1 MMTALATVARVHED
15 TNDYQVELSC
25 QQQTS
30 CSHCASSSSCG
41 TGMVSKAIGKKVL
54 TWQLH
59 TSQQVKAGQV
69 VEIGF
74 PEKSLLQSAAI
85 VYLFPLLMMILGG
98 GIGQLWLAP
107 LLGGGEPWVI
117 ACTVLFTAG
126 GVWIAKILARRMEK
140 LSLEEVVLL
149 RVLGE
154 PIVSH
159 DVSK

>member
-1 MMTALATVARVHED
+1 MMTALATVDRVHE
-15 TNDYQVELSC
+15 TAGDYQVELSC

-30 CSHCASSSSCG
+30 CSQCASSSSCS
-41 TGMVSKAIGKKVL
+41 TGVVSKAIGKKVL

-59 TSQQVKAGQV
+59 TSQPIQTGQM

-85 VYLFPLLMMILGG
+85 VYLLPLFMMIFGC

-107 LLGGGEPWVI
+107 LVGGGEPWVI
-117 ACTVLFTAG
+117 ACTILFTAG
-126 GVWIAKILARRMEK
+126 GVWLAKILARRMEQV
-140 LSLEEVVLL
+140 SLEEVVLL

-154 PIVSH
+154 PIVRH
-159 DVSK
+159 DASK